1 MKTHYLSLAALAA
14 AMVVPGQAQA
24 KAGDVQVKLLAT
36 LVAPDGKI
44 TDVKYDGLSLPAG
57 TQSKAN
63 DNVTPTIAVE
73 YFVTDNVSL
82 ETIAGVTQHDVDG
95 AGALAGAELVS
106 DVKIIPATLTL
117 KYHFG
122 RDGGI
127 QPYVGAGPSYFFFID
142 EKPGVTTRGLG
153 ATRQK
158 INDKFGAAVQ
168 AGIDIPVNDK
178 GLAVSFDAK
187 RYFLRPTATWYAGTT
202 EVLQTKHKLGPWV
215 MSAGVAF
222 RF

>member
-127 QPYVGAGPSYFFFID
+127 
-142 EKPGVTTRGLG
+142 
-153 ATRQK
+153 
-158 INDKFGAAVQ
+158 
-168 AGIDIPVNDK
+168 
-178 GLAVSFDAK
+178 
-187 RYFLRPTATWYAGTT
+187 
-202 EVLQTKHKLGPWV
+202 
-215 MSAGVAF
+215 
-222 RF
+222 

>member
-122 RDGGI
+122 RDGDSALCRRRPELFLLHRRKAGRDDARAGRDAAEN
-127 QPYVGAGPSYFFFID
+127 QRQVRRRGAGRD
-142 EKPGVTTRGLG
+142 
-153 ATRQK
+153 
-158 INDKFGAAVQ
+158 
-168 AGIDIPVNDK
+168 
-178 GLAVSFDAK
+178 
-187 RYFLRPTATWYAGTT
+187 RYSG
-202 EVLQTKHKLGPWV
+202 E
-215 MSAGVAF
+215 
-222 RF
+222 

>member
-95 AGALAGAELVS
+95 AGARAGC
-106 DVKIIPATLTL
+106 PATG
-117 KYHFG
+117 F
-122 RDGGI
+122 
-127 QPYVGAGPSYFFFID
+127 V
-142 EKPGVTTRGLG
+142 
-153 ATRQK
+153 
-158 INDKFGAAVQ
+158 
-168 AGIDIPVNDK
+168 
-178 GLAVSFDAK
+178 LAVA
-187 RYFLRPTATWYAGTT
+187 LPAG
-202 EVLQTKHKLGPWV
+202 
-215 MSAGVAF
+215 SAVGRRVPG
-222 RF
+222 R